1 MLRNSISLIL
11 PISLLCCL
19 DPQTNN
25 NPELSLLA
33 LRGARDLN
41 SHRFT
46 YSGADLMPGKVA
58 CGGADL
64 ATGIGPYS
72 FSTESGDDVLVTVST
87 NYETNV
93 GCTTQISRLK
103 TYLDG
108 THLHTFYYD
117 RCWGQSA
124 SLNTAFIVSNVSGGS
139 HSLDMRICGVPNGN
153 PAIIGSRPTIVTATS
168 LNTSPY
174 YRGKSSAALPIG
186 TTSLPTSGPFLTI
199 GNLSST
205 YTASEDVLLWQS
217 LSLAGNLSTGLSFR
231 LGPQTTED
239 LGSNDDG
246 PFPIGIFTSLQLTA
260 GNSVTATGQYST
272 GNGGLADV
280 VLSPYDSTLN
290 LIAFAQ
296 PPSGRF
302 GKATFSGSTGTTTTP
317 VSLLSVPITSAS
329 TARYLIS
336 LSVNQTSTNQAG
348 GECWFFL
355 YNNGVQVG
363 ETHAM
368 NSNTG
373 TQVEA
378 ALLTIETIQSG
389 TSIPISVQFRS
400 QAVGTT
406 CTVNNAAL
414 SVIPLE

>member
-1 MLRNSISLIL
+1 MIL
-11 PISLLCCL
+11 LISLLCCL

-25 NPELSLLA
+25 LPELSLLA
-33 LRGARDLN
+33 IRARSLN

-46 YSGADLMPGKVA
+46 YSGANLTPGKVA

-72 FSTESGDDVLVTVST
+72 FSAESGDDVLITVST

-93 GCTTQISRLK
+93 GCASQTSRLK
-103 TYLDG
+103 TYMDG
-108 THLHTFYYD
+108 AHLHTFYYD

-153 PAIIGSRPTIVTATS
+153 PTIIGSRPTIVTATS

-174 YRGKSSAALPIG
+174 FRGKSSAALPIG
-186 TTSLPTSGPFLTI
+186 TTSLPTSGPFVTI

-205 YTASEDVLLWQS
+205 YTATEDVLLWQS
-217 LSLAGNLSTGLSFR
+217 LSLAGNLSTGLNFR

-272 GNGGLADV
+272 GTGGLADV

-296 PPSGRF
+296 QPSGRF
-302 GKATFSGSTGTTTTP
+302 GKATFSGSTGTTTTLVP
-317 VSLLSVPITSAS
+317 LLSVPITSAS

-336 LSVNQTSTNQAG
+336 LSVNQTSTDQAG

-368 NSNTG
+368 NSNNG
-373 TQVEA
+373 NQVEA
-378 ALLTIETIQSG
+378 ALLTIETIESG

-400 QAVGTT
+400 QGAGTT
-406 CTVNNAAL
+406 CTVSRAAL